1 MPDATALT
9 AADIRE
15 LDSFLE
21 DEREV
26 KAALIHARRFA
37 TTEPFKNRQEAGEAA
52 DAIKVLN
59 QTVKAAEARRLDATK
74 TWRANTDAVNT
85 EYTELLSQIKGAAI
99 PVLKRKGLQ
108 FAKLEREQLEAE
120 RKAEQER
127 LDKEAEEK
135 AAASQKA
142 AERASQEQTPEAK
155 QEAADA
161 FKQAAT
167 AATATAREVAQPK
180 NLRGDYGA
188 LGSYVKWKFE
198 VTDPKAVPPEHLI
211 PNEKSLAAAV
221 KAEQAMAKAQDRPF
235 NLEIPGVR
243 IFAEE
248 VAVSR

>member
-1 MPDATALT
+1 MPDESTVN
-9 AADIRE
+9 IRE

-26 KAALIHARRFA
+26 KAALIHARQFA
-37 TTEPFKNRQEAGEAA
+37 KAEPFKDRSEAGAAA

-59 QTVKAAEARRLDATK
+59 GARRAAEKRKLETTAEP
-74 TWRANTDAVNT
+74 RAFVAAVNA
-85 EYTELLSQIKGAAI
+85 EYKELLSPIAAAESA
-99 PVLKRKGLQ
+99 LKRKGLQ
-108 FAKLEREQLEAE
+108 FAKAERERLEAE

-135 AAASQKA
+135 AAASQAAAEKA
-142 AERASQEQTPEAK
+142 AEEATPEAK

-161 FKQAAT
+161 FQQAAT
-167 AATATAREVAQPK
+167 AATATARPVAQPK

-198 VTDPKAVPPEHLI
+198 VTDPKAVPAEHLTV
-211 PNEKSLAAAV
+211 NEKSIKAAV
-221 KAEQAMAKAQDRPF
+221 KAEQQLSKAQDRPF

-243 IFAEE
+243 IYADE
-248 VAVSR
+248 VATVR